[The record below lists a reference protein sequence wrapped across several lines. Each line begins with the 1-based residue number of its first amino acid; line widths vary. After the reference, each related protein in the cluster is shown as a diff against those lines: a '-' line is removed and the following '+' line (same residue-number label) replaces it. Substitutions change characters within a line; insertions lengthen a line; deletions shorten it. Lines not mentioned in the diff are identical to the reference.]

1 LYETL
6 NIPAGSTGRLV
17 KAKPVAKV
25 EPKVTRAP
33 RAKQEAAPVRAE
45 RTERTRTRTKKFKE
59 S

>member
-25 EPKVTRAP
+25 ESKEARPP
-33 RAKQEAAPVRAE
+33 RAKQSVAPV

>member
-6 NIPAGSTGRLV
+6 NIPTGSTGRLV

-25 EPKVTRAP
+25 ESKESRAP
-33 RAKQEAAPVRAE
+33 RAKQEASPVRA
-45 RTERTRTRTKKFKE
+45 ERTRTRTKKFKD